1 MKTTMSAAAARRL
14 MREYLGLVLFLIG
27 MFAFRSAYADWY
39 HIPSESMEPTLL
51 VGDRVVVNKH
61 AYAWRLP
68 FTDLRLAERAAPQV
82 GDVVTLAS
90 PVDGTRLIKRIVAVG
105 GDRIAARDG
114 VLYRNGSAVGPAG
127 RVSFAPYLVPVG
139 DVFVMGDN
147 RDASF
152 DSRFFGSVGAERV
165 SGRAV
170 MVAFSIDGWLPRSD
184 RWAVSV
190 APVP

>member
-1 MKTTMSAAAARRL
+1 MTTTKSTAIARRL
-14 MREYLGLVLFLIG
+14 LREYLGLVLFLIG

-82 GDVVTLAS
+82 GEVVTLAS
-90 PVDGTRLIKRIVAVG
+90 PVDGTRLIKRVVAVG
-105 GDRIAARDG
+105 GDQIAARDG
-114 VLYRNGSAVGPAG
+114 VLYRNGAAVGPAG
-127 RVSFAPYLVPVG
+127 RLWFPPYWVPVG
-139 DVFVMGDN
+139 EVFVMGDN

-152 DSRFFGSVGAERV
+152 DSRFFGSVAVERV

-170 MVAFSIDGWLPRSD
+170 MVAFSIDGWLPRSE
-184 RWAVSV
+184 RWAMDL
-190 APVP
+190 APAR